1 MRKKQIQGASGLN
14 VGFGKFKDKLLVDL
28 AKEDLESFKQIKE
41 LYYDKYDS
49 TKQKYYKSLEKKYI
63 VEKGLTNT
71 APDQAL
77 IVDEAV
83 FLMKQRWVGNQ
94 IRTLF
99 SEKYNLDRLQINSI
113 MSDANTLIR
122 REFESEKSLLL
133 DLHLLRYEEIYLEN
147 ISIDLEEVP
156 AGYRKALKCEHTIT
170 AMETLFQKERLL
182 GVHTKTFKIKANES
196 VLQNKTVEFD
206 ITILNSNERLEIL
219 GLLNKA
225 KAVEVYNKPFVTNN
239 NPLNIDIKANKVE
252 VVITDAPIKAST
264 QTDTIG
270 DEQSTLSQDSG
281 KSFLEVKESLSNSL
295 ADKVKELFEK
305 KKKS

>member
-1 MRKKQIQGASGLN
+1 MRKKQVQGSIGLN
-14 VGFGKFKDKLLVDL
+14 VGFGKFKDKLLSDL
-28 AKEDLESFKQIKE
+28 AKEDLESFKQLKE

-49 TKQKYYKSLEKKYI
+49 KKQKHYKAVEKKYVLHNGI
-63 VEKGLTNT
+63 NNVKPSQT
-71 APDQAL
+71 L
-77 IVDEAV
+77 IIEEAI

-99 SEKYNLDRLQINSI
+99 SEKYNLNELQINSI

-147 ISIDLEEVP
+147 IDVDLDEVP
-156 AGYRKALKCEHTIT
+156 AGYKKALKCEHTIT

-182 GVHTKTFKIKANES
+182 GVHTKAFKLKANES
-196 VLQNKTVEFD
+196 ILQNKTVEFD

-225 KAVEVYNKPFVTNN
+225 KAVEVYNKPFAISD
-239 NPLNIDIKANKVE
+239 NPLNIDVKINKTE
-252 VVITDAPIKAST
+252 TDITDAPIKAST

-270 DEQSTLSQDSG
+270 DEQSALSQDTG

>member
-252 VVITDAPIKAST
+252 VIITDAPIKAST

-270 DEQSTLSQDSG
+270 DEQSALSQDAG